1 MLLHENQKGKILF
14 GSLLASSLLP
24 STKHNGQDEDV
35 VVQKGN
41 SEAYAGSL
49 TVHQSHCVL

>member
-35 VVQKGN
+35 VQKGN

>member
-1 MLLHENQKGKILF
+1 MLLHENQEEKILF
-14 GSLLASSLLP
+14 GSLLVSSLLP

-35 VVQKGN
+35 VVQKEN

-49 TVHQSHCVL
+49 PIHQSHYVL

>member
-49 TVHQSHCVL
+49 TIHQSHCVL